1 MDAIEEAAQAIG
13 AAGALLVTAGAGMGV
28 DSGLPDFRGNEGF
41 WRAYPPI
48 ARLGLSF
55 AEMANPGWFARD
67 PSLAWGFYGHR
78 LNLYRSTTP
87 HRGFQILRRLGESLV
102 GGSFVFTSNVDGA
115 FQRAGFDRGRVA
127 EVHGAIDFLQC
138 TRSATCRSGIFSAD
152 GVAVVVDE
160 ATLRAAPPHPTCPE
174 CGSLA
179 RPNILMFGDSGWDET
194 RSDAQERVLAE
205 WLEGVDD
212 LVVVECGAG
221 TTIPTVRRLGEQ
233 LQRRR
238 GATLIR
244 INARESE
251 GPPGTVSIAAGALD
265 ALVAIERALGR

>member
-1 MDAIEEAAQAIG
+1 
-13 AAGALLVTAGAGMGV
+13 MGV

-55 AEMANPGWFARD
+55 AEMANPGWFERD

-87 HRGFQILRRLGESLV
+87 HPGFAVLRRLGASLEH
-102 GGSFVFTSNVDGA
+102 GSFVFTSNVDGA
-115 FQRAGFDRGRVA
+115 FQRAGFDPNRVA

-138 TRSATCRSGIFSAD
+138 TRGQRCASGVFPAD
-152 GVAVVVDE
+152 GVQVTVDE
-160 ATLRAAPPHPTCPE
+160 STLRAALPHPTCPR

-194 RSDAQERVLAE
+194 RSHAQERVLAE
-205 WLEGVDD
+205 WLEGADG

-221 TTIPTVRRLGEQ
+221 TAIPTVRRLGEQ
-233 LQRRR
+233 LLERR
-238 GATLIR
+238 GAPLVR
-244 INARESE
+244 INAREAE
-251 GPPGTVSIAAGALD
+251 GPPGTVSIAAGALE
-265 ALVAIERALGR
+265 ALLAIERALGR